1 MSTDLEV
8 VGGEEAL
15 AALVRAFVER
25 MAADFV
31 VGFHFA
37 GKDLD
42 RVVYR
47 ETELAA
53 SHLSGI
59 PRYGGRGLGEVHAPL
74 RIHRGHF
81 RRRLHLLRA
90 TLRDHGVPEDVAE
103 RWIAH
108 DAALE
113 DVIASPDDCVL

>member
-1 MSTDLEV
+1 MTDLDA
-8 VGGEEAL
+8 VGGEDAL
-15 AALVRAFVER
+15 AQIVRAFVER
-25 MAADFV
+25 MASDFV

-42 RVVYR
+42 RVIFR

-53 SHLSGI
+53 SHLSGVQ
-59 PRYGGRGLGEVHAPL
+59 RYGGRGLGEVHAPL
-74 RIHRGHF
+74 RIHKGHF
-81 RRRLHLLRA
+81 RRRLHLLGA
-90 TLRDHGVPEDVAE
+90 TLRDHGVPDDVAG

-113 DVIASPDDCVL
+113 DVVASSDDCVP